1 MIKIEKE
8 IEKEREKDR
17 RWAHKAYIMAVVGVA
32 IKQIMKGISVYKK
45 APF

>member
-8 IEKEREKDR
+8 IEKEKDR